1 MTYKYLLGL
10 LKAEAYDAFFEAMND
25 GFTCFMDPLIY
36 GRSPL
41 ENSSFIATTNN
52 PDLSKHGQ
60 GFFARLSG
68 STAEV
73 ISMWKRMIFGPSLFS
88 LKDGNLAFQIKP
100 FLTKDFFINGKIE
113 SRLFSDIQVT
123 ILYLGH
129 LPTFDSRIQVAYYE
143 VKVKSIDQI
152 QRVDGPV
159 IQGDL
164 AQQIRDKLVTEIRV
178 FLEGGTP

>member
-52 PDLSKHGQ
+52 PDPSKHGQ

-73 ISMWKRMIFGPSLFS
+73 ISVWKRLLLGKTLFS
-88 LKDGNLAFQIKP
+88 VVNNQLQFQIVPLAPSSFYLNNTIK
-100 FLTKDFFINGKIE
+100 TT
-113 SRLFSDIQVT
+113 LFSDVEVVLEKIDKNKEHASTVVGYHLYKTATAQPMLVDQPT
-123 ILYLGH
+123 ITGELAH
-129 LPTFDSRIQVAYYE
+129 AIRSRQFAKIHVLL
-143 VKVKSIDQI
+143 KGGKSH
-152 QRVDGPV
+152 
-159 IQGDL
+159 
-164 AQQIRDKLVTEIRV
+164 
-178 FLEGGTP
+178 